1 MNIPIYNYTPH
12 NLDIVAED
20 DVVSIAPTGLARV
33 EQKFFPH
40 PKGAVILGDSVIP
53 LVTST
58 YGSVVGLEKFD
69 WDQASILVV
78 SIVVAHAIRAARAS
92 QASSAYQ
99 CRGRGT
105 TYIATPARLVRHEE
119 EGPMKGQVKGCEA
132 LEIIIAIEGDE

>member
-58 YGSVVGLEKFD
+58 YGSVVGLEDYD

-78 SIVVAHAIRAARAS
+78 SIVVAHAIRAAR
-92 QASSAYQ
+92 ASSAYQ

-119 EGPMKGQVKGCEA
+119 GPMKGQVKGCEA